1 MIRIL
6 GLLQIFNLG
15 FPGRNDLR
23 ATFACAPHYLR
34 ALGSGMGLAAVLL
47 GVGCERM
54 GVPRADLII
63 ANAVEPE
70 SLDPIIMTGQ
80 ADARVVDC
88 LFEGLV
94 RTDPVT
100 ATPIP
105 GLAESWTIST
115 DKRTYTFKLR
125 DGLVWS
131 DNKPITAFDFEH
143 SWHRAL
149 DIENGVRNAGLM
161 YSIEG
166 AEAFHNQSDGTR
178 TPPPSFKALDS
189 TTFEVT
195 LTRPQ
200 SFFLQ
205 LLTMPL
211 FAVTPTHAIQASPDR
226 WLLHKSVPVSGAYEL
241 VWWRLNDSIRVRR
254 NRNYWDDEN
263 TQNELVDFLPISN
276 PSTAMNLYLMG
287 QVDVIWDKDL
297 IPTHIVDKLIDR
309 SDFHQFNYLGTY
321 FLRFNTTVYPL
332 NSSKVRRAL
341 SLAIDRS
348 RITGR
353 ITRANE
359 KAATSFI
366 PEGVMNYHFEEA
378 PLLHDPA
385 LARKLLA
392 DAGFPNGKDFP
403 QIEYYFNGASSGPA
417 SNHQKIAVELQ
428 AMWKAYLNI
437 DVRLKKNEW
446 KVFLADQEALKY
458 QISRSSWI
466 GDYNDAY
473 SFLEIF
479 NSQES
484 NNRTGWKNLEYDKLL
499 KSSNESLDQ
508 EVRRKIFVDAEKLL
522 LDECPI
528 APLYFYKGTH
538 MFDATK
544 ISGIY
549 FNILDRHPVRSIRN
563 TIQERNK

>member
-1 MIRIL
+1 MIRIP
-6 GLLQIFNLG
+6 GLVHIFNLG
-15 FPGRNDLR
+15 FAGGNDLPGKI
-23 ATFACAPHYLR
+23 AWASHDLR
-34 ALGSGMGLAAVLL
+34 ALGTVMGFLLLLL
-47 GVGCERM
+47 GAGCERI

-105 GLAESWTIST
+105 GLAESWTISQ

-125 DGLVWS
+125 NGLIWS
-131 DNKPITAFDFEH
+131 DNKPITAYDFEQ
-143 SWHRAL
+143 SWLRAL
-149 DIENGVRNAGLM
+149 DIRNGVRNAGLM

-166 AEAFHNQSDGTR
+166 AEAFHTR
-178 TPPPSFKALDS
+178 SEGFPTPPPSFQALDA
-189 TTFEVT
+189 TTFQVT

-211 FAVTPTHAIQASPDR
+211 FAATPTHAIQTSPNR
-226 WLLHKSVPVSGAYEL
+226 WLLQKSVPVSGPYEL
-241 VWWRLNDSIRVRR
+241 VWWRLNDSVRVQR
-254 NRNYWDDEN
+254 NPNYWDNEN
-263 TQNELVDFLPISN
+263 TRNEIVDFLPISN
-276 PSTAMNLYLMG
+276 PSTALNLYLMG
-287 QVDVIWDKDL
+287 QIDVIWDKDL
-297 IPTHIVDKLIDR
+297 IPTHIVDKLMDR
-309 SDFHQFNYLGTY
+309 SDFHQYDYLGTY

-332 NSSKVRRAL
+332 NIPKVRQAL

-348 RITGR
+348 RITER

-359 KAATSFI
+359 KPATSFI
-366 PEGVMNYHFEEA
+366 PQGVMNHPFEES
-378 PLLHDPA
+378 PLLHDPE
-385 LARKLLA
+385 LARQLLA
-392 DAGFPNGKDFP
+392 EAGFPDGKNFP

-446 KVFLADQEALKY
+446 KVFLADQEALNY

-479 NSQES
+479 NSHES
-484 NNRTGWKNLEYDKLL
+484 NNRTGWKNSEYDKLL
-499 KSSNESLDQ
+499 HSSNESLDQ
-508 EVRRKIFVDAEKLL
+508 EERRRIFVDAEKLL
-522 LDECPI
+522 LKECPI

-563 TIQERNK
+563 TNQERKK